1 MKTVKISFCILIFFL
16 ILSCTSKNVL
26 TSKIVTKDG
35 LEILYGEISKE
46 QLFFDFPEWENI
58 YNTYSVNHTI
68 LDSIVVEVKS
78 IYDVEVYLGTWCGDS
93 KKEVPRF
100 LKILNEKKIVPENKI
115 KLYALDRKKKL
126 GNGEAEQNNIKR
138 VATFIVRKDSKEIG
152 RIVEFPKTSLEKD
165 LLEILTN

>member
-152 RIVEFPKTSLEKD
+152 RIVEFSKKSLEKD